1 MAACMCV
8 WMGLASPLRCHHHW
22 SLCKPAWCCELPW
35 ILGNLCKWTC
45 FALSSS
51 CAILATCTTGKKIS
65 GVAAE
70 TMFHFCGLGD
80 CTKDS
85 YIATASL
92 VARGTACHSFG
103 QYLHYCIWLSKD
115 QDTSDSQRACT
126 DRAGMPTVVSLLRSG
141 GKSWNVFVM
150 FWRWL
155 VGCHRS
161 PRVQVGFD

>member
-1 MAACMCV
+1 VAACMCV
-8 WMGLASPLRCHHHW
+8 DGACFAASVPSSLASVQATTMLRAAVDFGKPVQVDVFCTQQL
-22 SLCKPAWCCELPW
+22 LCDS
-35 ILGNLCKWTC
+35 CK
-45 FALSSS
+45 
-51 CAILATCTTGKKIS
+51 CTTRKKIS

-103 QYLHYCIWLSKD
+103 QYLHYCISLSKD